1 MKTINLSI
9 LDFKSDYTAFYSSLF
24 KTINLSILDF
34 KYSQFFYIHFC
45 YLSINLSILDFK
57 SQGKSAKTNFKHCY
71 KSIHTGF

>member
-1 MKTINLSI
+1 M
-9 LDFKSDYTAFYSSLF
+9 